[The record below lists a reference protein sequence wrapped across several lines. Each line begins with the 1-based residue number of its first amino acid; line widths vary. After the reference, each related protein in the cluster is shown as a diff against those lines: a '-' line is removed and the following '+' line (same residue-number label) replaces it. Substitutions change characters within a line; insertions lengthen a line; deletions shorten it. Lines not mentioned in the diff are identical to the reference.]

1 MLIFSGILLI
11 TSSVNGGVAKSEKA
25 E

>member
-11 TSSVNGGVAKSEKA
+11 TSSVNGGVAK
-25 E
+25 